1 MKFAIV
7 LLNWNGK
14 KLLEQYL
21 PTLCKFTTNTE
32 LYVIDNNS
40 TDDSLV
46 FLNNHYPKIHQIPL
60 KENYGFAK
68 GYNEGLKQV
77 KADVYCLLNN
87 DVKVTEDWLYPIQKA
102 FETENIA
109 IAQPLILQLKNPTL
123 FEYAG
128 AAGGYIDAF
137 GFPYCRGRIFD
148 TLEKNNMQYKSSE
161 VFWAS
166 GACFFVRRNLWEQ
179 LNGFDEDFFMHQEE
193 IDFCWRAKHQDASIK
208 VIATS
213 KVHHL
218 GAASLSSSAKK
229 TFLNHRNSLLM
240 LLKNLPKNKLVP
252 IVFIRMLFDGVAA
265 FRYLFKGKLILFFMV
280 FKAHLNVYF
289 LANKNLKKRSN
300 KSYVKN
306 YYHRKS
312 IVFLYFVLRKCKF
325 SDL

>member
-14 KLLEQYL
+14 NLLEQFL
-21 PTLCKFTTNTE
+21 PSLSKFTTNAE

-46 FLNNHYPKIHQIPL
+46 FLNKHYPKIHQVPL
-60 KENYGFAK
+60 KKNYGFAK
-68 GYNEGLKQV
+68 GYNEGLKQI

-87 DVKVTEDWLYPIQKA
+87 DVKVTENWLPPIQKA
-102 FETENIA
+102 FETEEIA
-109 IAQPLILQLKNPTL
+109 IAQPLILQLENQNH

-128 AAGGYIDAF
+128 AAGGFIDAF

-148 TLEKNNMQYKSSE
+148 SIEKNNMQYKSTE

-166 GACFFVRRNLWEQ
+166 GACFFVRRNIWEQ
-179 LNGFDEDFFMHQEE
+179 LNGFDEDFYMQQEE
-193 IDFCWRAKHQDASIK
+193 IDFCWRAKHQGASIQ
-208 VIATS
+208 VVATS

-218 GAASLSSSAKK
+218 GGASLSPSAKK

-240 LLKNLPKNKLVP
+240 LLKNLPRNKLIP
-252 IVFIRMLFDGVAA
+252 IIFVRMIFDGVAA
-265 FRYLFKGKLILFFMV
+265 FHYLFKGKLILFFMV
-280 FKAHLNVYF
+280 LKAHLSVYF

-300 KSYVKN
+300 KSYAKN

-312 IVFLYFVLRKCKF
+312 IVFLHFILRKCKF